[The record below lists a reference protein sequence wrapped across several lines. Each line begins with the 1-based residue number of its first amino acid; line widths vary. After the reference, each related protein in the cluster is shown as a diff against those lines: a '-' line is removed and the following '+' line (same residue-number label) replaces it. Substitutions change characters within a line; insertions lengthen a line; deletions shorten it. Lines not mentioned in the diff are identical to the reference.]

1 MALLDV
7 VGAVVGV
14 AALGLGGWQLRVA
27 ILDRRDAR
35 NGRAA
40 VDDGTATGGSGA
52 LPVSVPFGRLPVDV
66 LGRDALLAE
75 LNASLGSTWGRRRPG
90 VWVLAGLGGIG
101 KSTVALRLAAEARGR
116 GWPVWWVNAADPLS
130 LRGGALEIL
139 RLVGAP
145 DPVVRAV
152 REGTPTAAE
161 QFWAFLDGA
170 VKRGVLI
177 FDNADEPALLAAD
190 GVSLPGDGTGWIRP
204 SKGVHIVV
212 TTRTSDPGTWG
223 SWARLRVLTALD
235 DVSAADVL
243 RRLAPQ
249 VDDPTGREAMAL
261 ARRLGALP
269 LALHLAG
276 TYLASPFARWRS
288 FGDYQQALDS
298 TVASEVIADLDTVR
312 ANSRAAVSQTWE
324 LSLDALAAQGVARAR
339 RLLYL
344 LSCLAPATPI
354 PGSLLQPEAGSHARE
369 FTSALRGLA
378 AVGLIDV
385 ADTPAVRPGDVVV
398 HPVVADICR
407 ARMLTGQTAGG
418 GTVMADAVRLLAAAG
433 GELDSEH
440 PGDWAAWERLLPHV
454 SVGVSWMAPHLD
466 DESLIRLLTASRAGF
481 NALWGIGRQGSRDGE
496 VLARVN
502 LAAAERLGDEHPDS
516 LAARNDLGIYLCA
529 TGAPREAEEMLRAV
543 LAGRRRV
550 LGEDHLDTLRTRDA
564 LIGSIMEQGRFDE
577 AEQMYREL
585 IADMTRVLGADH
597 RETLTTSVDL
607 AWSIGMQGRPAEAAE
622 ICRRTL
628 DLDRRILG
636 DENPRTLDAW
646 DDLSRWT
653 NERGDHATA
662 EQMSRELLGIELR
675 VMGSEHQLTLTTR
688 ANLARAIAN
697 QGRLD
702 EAEHLLREGLADM
715 ERALGEE
722 HYRSITARRYLADT
736 VAAQGHVAEA
746 TQLYV
751 QVLQLQQRRLGHEHP
766 ETLATRQLV
775 AETTSTW

>member
-1 MALLDV
+1 M
-7 VGAVVGV
+7 
-14 AALGLGGWQLRVA
+14 
-27 ILDRRDAR
+27 
-35 NGRAA
+35 
-40 VDDGTATGGSGA
+40 
-52 LPVSVPFGRLPVDV
+52 
-66 LGRDALLAE
+66 
-75 LNASLGSTWGRRRPG
+75 
-90 VWVLAGLGGIG
+90 LAGLGGVG
-101 KSTVALRLAAEARGR
+101 KSTVALRLAAEARSR

-130 LRGGALEIL
+130 LRGGVLEVL
-139 RLVGAP
+139 RQVGAP
-145 DPVVRAV
+145 DAVAREVRD
-152 REGTPTAAE
+152 GTPTAADR
-161 QFWAFLDGA
+161 FWTFLEGA
-170 VKRGVLI
+170 VKRAVLI
-177 FDNADEPALLAAD
+177 FDNADEPAVLAAD
-190 GVSLPGDGTGWIRP
+190 GVSLPGDGTGWIR
-204 SKGVHIVV
+204 SSSGVLIVV
-212 TTRTSDPGTWG
+212 TTRTSDPRTWG
-223 SWARLRVLTALD
+223 SWAQMRVLTALD
-235 DVSAADVL
+235 DDSAADVL
-243 RRLAPQ
+243 RRLAPR

-261 ARRLGALP
+261 AKRLGALP

-276 TYLASPFARWRS
+276 TYLASPFARWHG
-288 FGDYQQALDS
+288 FGDYQQALDG
-298 TVASEVIADLDTVR
+298 TAAPEVIADLDTIR
-312 ANSRAAVSQTWE
+312 ANSRTAVSQTWE
-324 LSLDALAAQGVARAR
+324 LSLDALAAQGLERAR
-339 RLLYL
+339 HLLYL

-354 PGSLLQPEAGSHARE
+354 PGGLLRPEADTDARE
-369 FTSALRGLA
+369 FASTLRGLA
-378 AVGLIDV
+378 EVGLIDV
-385 ADTPAVRPGDVVV
+385 ADDEAVGHRDVVV

-407 ARMLTGQTAGG
+407 AHILTSPTASGIA
-418 GTVMADAVRLLAAAG
+418 VMADAVRLLSAAG
-433 GELDSEH
+433 GELDSER

-454 SVGVSWMAPHLD
+454 SAGVSWMAPHLD
-466 DESLIRLLTASRAGF
+466 NESLVMLLTVSRAGF

-496 VLARVN
+496 VLARAN
-502 LAAAERLGDEHPDS
+502 LAAAERLGDEHPDN

-529 TGAPREAEEMLRAV
+529 AGAPHEAEEMFRTV

-550 LGEDHLDTLRTRDA
+550 LGEDHVDTLRTRDA
-564 LIGSIMEQGRFDE
+564 LIGAILEQGRFDE
-577 AEQMYREL
+577 AEPMYREL

-622 ICRRTL
+622 ICRQTL

-662 EQMSRELLGIELR
+662 EQMSRELLDIELR

-736 VAAQGHVAEA
+736 VAAQGRVAEA

-751 QVLQLQQRRLGHEHP
+751 QVLHLQQRRLGHEHP
-766 ETLATRQLV
+766 ETLVTRQLV
-775 AETTSTW
+775 AETAS